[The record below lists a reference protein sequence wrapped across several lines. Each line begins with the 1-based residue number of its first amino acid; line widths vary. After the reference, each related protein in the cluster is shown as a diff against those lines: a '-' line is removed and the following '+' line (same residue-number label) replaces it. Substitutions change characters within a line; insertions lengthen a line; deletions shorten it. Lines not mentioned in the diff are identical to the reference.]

1 MHENSIEMY
10 IKRDNV
16 NYDSRDSS
24 LLEMVKKFMQENEIS
39 ESDFAKEIGINRMTF
54 SRIMSGEK
62 ELNFSHAIRLMNVLG
77 LSANQLVEMFY
88 KTCSESE
95 KSQLER
101 SERLAYVA
109 KNFDIPTLKKLGLI
123 KIRSKAEEYEQSICQ
138 FFGFKSIYQYDDTSL
153 TSVLFSKS
161 KKRILQ
167 EREAKMTMFW
177 LKCATASFQEMNNP
191 NEYDR
196 ELLIQLL
203 KRAHEFTQDEK
214 NGYKKFVIVL
224 YQLGVTV
231 LTQPYLSGT
240 KSFGVTMILN
250 EKPCIVI
257 TDMNKKY
264 HKLWISILHELY
276 HVINDFEML
285 QAMNYHI
292 SSSESPDLLMN
303 ENKAEQ
309 FARDILVNPR
319 VQEHLGKIVVF
330 PAKVNALAKELS
342 VSPAIIYGVY
352 LENIENTKQ
361 NKQEFAKYNQ
371 YLLPSDIATK
381 DILFDAV
388 ERRSLVKAIE
398 KMKNE
403 LFKIAI

>member
-1 MHENSIEMY
+1 MY
-10 IKRDNV
+10 IKRITSENKSDL
-16 NYDSRDSS
+16 S
-24 LLEMVKKFMQENEIS
+24 LRELLVRFKDESGLITSAIADEIGVHKATLTKFLEGGVDLKFMP
-39 ESDFAKEIGINRMTF
+39 AM
-54 SRIMSGEK
+54 
-62 ELNFSHAIRLMNVLG
+62 RLMKLLNLTDEQFI
-77 LSANQLVEMFY
+77 SAYCKDIYPDTDAPL
-88 KTCSESE
+88 E
-95 KSQLER
+95 KFEKISYITR
-101 SERLAYVA
+101 
-109 KNFDIPTLKKLGLI
+109 NFDIPTLKRI
-123 KIRSKAEEYEQSICQ
+123 KIIGAREKVEQYEQSICQ
-138 FFGFKSIYQYDDTSL
+138 FFGFDSIYQYDDTSL

-161 KKRILQ
+161 KKKVLQ
-167 EREAKMTMFW
+167 EKEAKMTMFW
-177 LKCATASFQEMNNP
+177 LKCAIASFQKMNNP

-231 LTQPYLSGT
+231 LTQPYISET

-250 EKPCIVI
+250 GKPCIVI

-285 QAMNYHI
+285 QVMSYHI
-292 SSSESPDLLMN
+292 SSSESPDLLVN

-309 FARDILVNPR
+309 FARDALVNPR
-319 VQEHLGKIVVF
+319 VQAHLRKVVVF
-330 PAKVNALAKELS
+330 PVKVSALAKELS

-352 LENIENTKQ
+352 LENLERSNQ
-361 NKQEFAKYNQ
+361 NKQEFAKYSQ
-371 YLLPSDIATK
+371 YLLSSDVATK

-388 ERRSLVKAIE
+388 ERHSLVEAIE

-403 LFKIAI
+403 LFRIAI

>member
-1 MHENSIEMY
+1 MY
-10 IKRDNV
+10 IKRITSENKSDL
-16 NYDSRDSS
+16 S
-24 LLEMVKKFMQENEIS
+24 LRELLIKFMDESGLIIS
-39 ESDFAKEIGINRMTF
+39 AIADEIGVHKDTLTKFLEGNADLKFMPA
-54 SRIMSGEK
+54 M
-62 ELNFSHAIRLMNVLG
+62 RLMKLLNLKDDQFI
-77 LSANQLVEMFY
+77 SAYCKDVSPDKDAPL
-88 KTCSESE
+88 E
-95 KSQLER
+95 KFEKISYITR
-101 SERLAYVA
+101 
-109 KNFDIPTLKKLGLI
+109 NFDIPTLKRI
-123 KIRSKAEEYEQSICQ
+123 KIIGVREKVELYEQSICR
-138 FFGFKSIYQYDDTSL
+138 FFGFDSIYQYDDTSL

-161 KKRILQ
+161 KKKVLQ
-167 EREAKMTMFW
+167 EKEAKMTVFW
-177 LKCATASFQEMNNP
+177 LKCATASFQKMNNP

-250 EKPCIVI
+250 GKPCIVI

-276 HVINDFEML
+276 HVVNDFEML

-309 FARDILVNPR
+309 FARDVLVYPR
-319 VQEHLGKIVVF
+319 VQEYLGKIVIF
-330 PAKVNALAKELS
+330 PAKVNALAKELG

-352 LENIENTKQ
+352 LENLENTKQ
-361 NKQEFAKYNQ
+361 NKQEFAKYSQ

-388 ERRSLVKAIE
+388 EKRSLVEAIE